1 MIFKVIFFLHC
12 IPKETEDKTNANANC
27 IASLI
32 LLLSLQKS

>member
-12 IPKETEDKTNANANC
+12 ISKETEDKINANVDC
-27 IASLI
+27 LASLI